1 MSTTRYVVNG
11 YMGCFVGRKSLAC
24 PERHGSWVCGWYAIC
39 SASLVW
45 ELQMALFGMIFAS
58 VFVYGMLDM
67 L

>member
-1 MSTTRYVVNG
+1 
-11 YMGCFVGRKSLAC
+11 MGCFVGRKSLAC

-45 ELQMALFGMIFAS
+45 ELQMALFGMIFAG